1 MPVALITGASR
12 GFGRALAI
20 DLGKEG
26 WSVVIDA
33 RHARPLHEVSVLLE
47 SMGVAVLPRTGDVAD
62 PDHRIE
68 LIKSAGALGG
78 LDLLVNNASE
88 LGPTPLPTLEKHGL
102 TDLRRVYEVN
112 VFAPLGLIQ
121 AALPLLRRS
130 HGTIVSLSSDAAIEP
145 YEGWGGYGSSK
156 SALDQLH
163 QVLAVEEPGIRVY
176 QFDPGDMRTEMHQ
189 AASPAE
195 NISGLPEPETVV
207 PALRRLLDAGAPSGR
222 HRASD
227 WATS

>member
-1 MPVALITGASR
+1 MSVALITGASR

-20 DLGKEG
+20 DLAKEG

-33 RHARPLHEVSVLLE
+33 RHAGPLREVSELLE
-47 SMGVAVLPRTGDVAD
+47 SMGVAVLPITGDLAD

-68 LIKSAGALGG
+68 LIESAGALGG

-88 LGPTPLPTLEKHGL
+88 LGPAPLPTLEHYGL

-130 HGTIVSLSSDAAIEP
+130 RGTIVSLSSDAAAEP

-156 SALDQLH
+156 AALDQLH
-163 QVLAVEEPGIRVY
+163 QVLAAEEPEIRVY
-176 QFDPGDMRTEMHQ
+176 QFDPGDMRTDMHQ
-189 AASPAE
+189 AALPGE
-195 NISGLPEPETVV
+195 DISGLPEPETVV
-207 PALRRLLDAGAPSGR
+207 PGLRRLLDAGVPSGR
-222 HRASD
+222 YRASE